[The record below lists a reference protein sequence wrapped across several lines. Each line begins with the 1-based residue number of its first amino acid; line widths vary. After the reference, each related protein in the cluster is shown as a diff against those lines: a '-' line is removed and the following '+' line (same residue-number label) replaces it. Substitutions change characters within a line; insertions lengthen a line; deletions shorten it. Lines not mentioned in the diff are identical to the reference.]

1 MIAAHVK
8 EQRLKGVAW
17 ENPEAPSLVTES
29 ELGETG
35 GAWSST
41 KDGEFEGIWKGTV
54 RSRRIDGF
62 KGYPRKDERGDE
74 DGDDEASEEMTTTG
88 QERYESEERE

>member
-1 MIAAHVK
+1 M
-8 EQRLKGVAW
+8 
-17 ENPEAPSLVTES
+17 
-29 ELGETG
+29 
-35 GAWSST
+35 
-41 KDGEFEGIWKGTV
+41 

-88 QERYESEERE
+88 QERYESEERETLKLQSGGEGEAVQPLGSGTVM